1 MVDHIL
7 AGKRPRRDELANL
20 MIGAIS
26 ASQGWAL
33 CRGIAGTGG
42 AFRAVAFRQGAPPFR
57 QRSKSSQACYQK
69 HLVVGTPVTSIYLV
83 ASISALWFLS
93 YLDILLDI
101 WRPIVGNTPQKRAIR
116 NYRKRLQKRGMA
128 RFEVLGLDGDRDLI
142 RSLARRLAEDGPGAS
157 RLRAVVSQTIS
168 GEPPRKGGI
177 LQALRRSPL
186 VGADIAPVR
195 RFEAGRKV
203 EL

>member
-1 MVDHIL
+1 M
-7 AGKRPRRDELANL
+7 G
-20 MIGAIS
+20 S
-26 ASQGWAL
+26 
-33 CRGIAGTGG
+33 
-42 AFRAVAFRQGAPPFR
+42 
-57 QRSKSSQACYQK
+57 
-69 HLVVGTPVTSIYLV
+69 
-83 ASISALWFLS
+83 
-93 YLDILLDI
+93 
-101 WRPIVGNTPQKRAIR
+101 TPQKRAIR

-142 RSLARRLAEDGPGAS
+142 RSLARRLAEDGPDAS
-157 RLRAVVSQTIS
+157 RLRAVVNHTIS

-177 LQALRRSPL
+177 LEAFRRSPL